1 MLEDFDISYFKNRKP
16 PSDNSLK
23 TFNEISN
30 LSKIKINKDF
40 INKND
45 DVETEFKNVVGDDS
59 DIDILIE
66 QSVPHIKKLKNY
78 FNRPRPKDLA
88 KNFGLKLENVELK
101 SMDTPSYPSGH
112 SAQGFLIGDYLKNK
126 YPEKTKELD
135 KVANDISDSRNV
147 ARAHY
152 KSDSDFGRELGLAM
166 SKHIRNKK

>member
-1 MLEDFDISYFKNRKP
+1 MLEDFDISSFKKKKP
-16 PSDNSLK
+16 PKDNSLK

-45 DVETEFKNVVGDDS
+45 DVEAEFKNIVGDD
-59 DIDILIE
+59 DDVGMLIE

-88 KNFGLKLENVELK
+88 KNFGLKLDNVELK

-126 YPEKTKELD
+126 YPEKSKELD

-152 KSDSDFGRELGLAM
+152 KSDSDFGKELGLAM